1 MVQITL
7 SAELKSVV
15 DDIAEVSDYLWEKG
29 WAARNAGNVSVNV
42 TNLIP
47 TMSQKLPQFPKVA
60 MNNIPAEL
68 AGHYFMVTTTGSRCR
83 ELAPEPQNSLLLV
96 FIADSGDGYHILWGG
111 VRQESRPTAK

>member
-1 MVQITL
+1 MCYRTMRFQTDTYPFHRLLIIKEKHVVQITL

-60 MNNIPAEL
+60 MKNIPAEL
-68 AGHYFMVTTTGSRCR
+68 TGHYFMVTTTGSRCR
-83 ELAPEPQNSLLLV
+83 ELAREP
-96 FIADSGDGYHILWGG
+96 
-111 VRQESRPTAK
+111 